1 MNDTSSELPADPQA
15 SPENAG
21 ALVLDGKRYA
31 LDQLSEAA
39 RKTIASIKYCDELI
53 QLRRNELAVAD
64 TARMAYSRAL
74 KNELENV
81 QRDAETANGT
91 EG

>member
-1 MNDTSSELPADPQA
+1 MNDTSPELPADPQA
-15 SPENAG
+15 SPEAAG
-21 ALVLDGKRYA
+21 TLVVDGKHYA

-53 QLRRNELAVAD
+53 QLRHNELAVAD

-74 KNELENV
+74 KNELENL
-81 QRDAETANGT
+81 QRDAEKTKRT